1 MSKRLIRGNATGPGL
16 EINLERFFEKA
27 GLGCRGVATK
37 AEEIRQGSVLR
48 FGRHRIE
55 LPPRQVNF
63 LLRACMIFFVIFEA

>member
-1 MSKRLIRGNATGPGL
+1 MK
-16 EINLERFFEKA
+16 
-27 GLGCRGVATK
+27 V
-37 AEEIRQGSVLR
+37 EEIRQGSVLR

>member
-1 MSKRLIRGNATGPGL
+1 MEVGP
-16 EINLERFFEKA
+16 R
-27 GLGCRGVATK
+27 CRGVAAK

-63 LLRACMIFFVIFEA
+63 LLHAYMFSFVVSRALKAIKDDAQSEDEGTLDA